1 MSIAVFG
8 VTLGLIIS
16 IGLWIQSEIELRKKS
31 KEEDIGK
38 VCYFT
43 FTEEQR
49 SRIKI
54 IINQYY
60 NPKSCDICHRY
71 VEIHEAKTLQPPFKN
86 CTGRKDLGALKE
98 AEESNNRMFEEIEKI
113 INE

>member
-16 IGLWIQSEIELRKKS
+16 VGLWIQSEIELRKKS
-31 KEEDIGK
+31 KEEDTEQ

-54 IINQYY
+54 LINQYY
-60 NPKSCDICHRY
+60 NPESCDICNQY
-71 VEIHEAKTLQPPFKN
+71 VEIHGAKTLQPPFKN
-86 CTGRKDLGALKE
+86 CSGRKDFEVLKE

>member
-16 IGLWIQSEIELRKKS
+16 VGLWIQSEIELRKKR
-31 KEEDIGK
+31 KEEDTGQ

-54 IINQYY
+54 LINQYY
-60 NPKSCDICHRY
+60 IQNPVIYAIGMWKYMGLKLYSLLSRIVQ
-71 VEIHEAKTLQPPFKN
+71 VEKTLKF
-86 CTGRKDLGALKE
+86 
-98 AEESNNRMFEEIEKI
+98 
-113 INE
+113 